1 VIIVNPWI
9 IGGVELNFFR
19 SSKNLIDHIPD
30 KVRDFLIKSNK
41 DGRSVNDQI
50 VLVNEP
56 GISRSIITNDRP
68 SQDLLSEVERFIKDR
83 EVLQLTNLEMK
94 GQLEHFEQRVAL
106 LAAEKDKYIYQ
117 FLDKEEE
124 IKGIEESLTQKH
136 LIYDQLVEEYKKLQA
151 ITSSEINELKS
162 EIEIEQHKYFLLGQ
176 ELKEFRDSATKEQDA
191 LQERVRRLEA
201 KNGELKEQVQ
211 SKIEENAELMR
222 GINKFSEQFTFTSL
236 NNSSKKEKPKQQGKG
251 NKPAEV
257 VEEAELVEE

>member
-1 VIIVNPWI
+1 
-9 IGGVELNFFR
+9 LNFFK
-19 SSKNLIDHIPD
+19 SSRNLIDNIPE

-41 DGRSVNDQI
+41 SERSINDQI

-56 GISRSIITNDRP
+56 GISRSIVTNDRP

-83 EVLQLTNLEMK
+83 EVLQLTNMEMK

-136 LIYDQLVEEYKKLQA
+136 LLYDQLVEEYKKLQA

-162 EIEIEQHKYFLLGQ
+162 EIEIEQHKYTQLVQ
-176 ELKEFRDSATKEQDA
+176 EFKDYRASTTKDNDA

-201 KNGELKEQVQ
+201 KNEDLKEQVQ
-211 SKIEENAELMR
+211 SKIEENAELMQ
-222 GINKFSEQFTFTSL
+222 GINRFSEQFTFTSL
-236 NNSSKKEKPKQQGKG
+236 NNSKKEKPKGAVKT
-251 NKPAEV
+251 KAVEV
-257 VEEAELVEE
+257 EAEAEAEAEDET

>member
-1 VIIVNPWI
+1 MS
-9 IGGVELNFFR
+9 FFK
-19 SSKNLIDHIPD
+19 SSKNLIDNIPD
-30 KVRDFLIKSNK
+30 KVRDFLIRSNK
-41 DGRSVNDQI
+41 EGRNVNDQI
-50 VLVNEP
+50 VLVNES
-56 GISRSIITNDRP
+56 GVSRSIITNDRP

-94 GQLEHFEQRVAL
+94 GQLEHFEQRIAL
-106 LAAEKDKYIYQ
+106 LTAEKDKYIYQ

-151 ITSSEINELKS
+151 ITSSEIKELKS
-162 EIEIEQHKYFLLGQ
+162 EIEVEQHKYFLLGQ
-176 ELKEFRDSATKEQDA
+176 ELKDFRASATKEQDA

-201 KNGELKEQVQ
+201 KNGDLKEQVQ

-236 NNSSKKEKPKQQGKG
+236 NNSSKKDKSKQSGKG
-251 NKPAEV
+251 NKPTQA
-257 VEEAELVEE
+257 VEEAEEVLE

>member
-1 VIIVNPWI
+1 
-9 IGGVELNFFR
+9 LNFLK
-19 SSKNLIDHIPD
+19 SSKNLLDNIPE

-41 DGRSVNDQI
+41 NERNINDQI
-50 VLVNEP
+50 VLVNEA
-56 GISRSIITNDRP
+56 GLSRSIVTNDRP

-83 EVLQLTNLEMK
+83 EVLQLSNMEMK
-94 GQLEHFEQRVAL
+94 GQLDHFEQRIAL

-162 EIEIEQHKYFLLGQ
+162 EIEIEQHKYSQLVQ
-176 ELKEFRDSATKEQDA
+176 EFKDYRANATKDQDA

-201 KNGELKEQVQ
+201 KNGDLKEQVQ

-222 GINKFSEQFTFTSL
+222 GINRFSEQFTFTSL
-236 NNSSKKEKPKQQGKG
+236 NNSSKKEKHKAPVKGK
-251 NKPAEV
+251 PAEAAEV
-257 VEEAELVEE
+257 VEEDEEELIEK